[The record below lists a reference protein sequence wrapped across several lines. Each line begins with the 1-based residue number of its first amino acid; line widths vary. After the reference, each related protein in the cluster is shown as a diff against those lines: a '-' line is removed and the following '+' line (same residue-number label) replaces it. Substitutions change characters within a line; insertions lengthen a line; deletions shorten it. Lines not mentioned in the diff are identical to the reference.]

1 MSPFR
6 PYVLITGFVLAIPV
20 LALGLR
26 GDLTADQVVTRVLW
40 CLGAGWAAVSVLH
53 MATRPS
59 PPPAAGPAPVAPA
72 AAPVGGEPAAEDA
85 APTG

>member
-6 PYVLITGFVLAIPV
+6 PDVLITGFVLAIPV

-40 CLGAGWAAVSVLH
+40 CLAAGWAAVAVLR
-53 MATRPS
+53 MATRP
-59 PPPAAGPAPVAPA
+59 PPRAGKPTAPAPA
-72 AAPVGGEPAAEDA
+72 APTAAAADAGPEEPAPA
-85 APTG
+85 G